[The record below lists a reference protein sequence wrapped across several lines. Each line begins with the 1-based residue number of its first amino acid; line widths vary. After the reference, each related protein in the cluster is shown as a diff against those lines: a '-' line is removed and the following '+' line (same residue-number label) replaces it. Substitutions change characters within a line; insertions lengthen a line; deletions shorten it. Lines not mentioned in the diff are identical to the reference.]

1 MQLKLYQLNI
11 VNSLKTLKVFMNEN
25 IVVNYMIILK
35 K

>member
-11 VNSLKTLKVFMNEN
+11 LNSLKTLIVFMNEN

>member
-11 VNSLKTLKVFMNEN
+11 VNSLKTLTVFMNEN

>member
-11 VNSLKTLKVFMNEN
+11 LNSLKTLKVFMNEN